1 MEHVVSNSP
10 HVKCG
15 NSTRKIMLDVV
26 IALLPAAVAGIVYFG
41 WRAALVIALS
51 VVSSVLSEG
60 IFLLCMKKSVGEIV
74 RSFDCSSVVTGLL
87 LALTL
92 SASVPWSS
100 KCCSAERAKTSSIP
114 RWRAE
119 SSRLSPSK
127 W

>member
-51 VVSSVLSEG
+51 VVSAVLSEG
-60 IFLLCMKKSVGEIV
+60 S
-74 RSFDCSSVVTGLL
+74 SFC
-87 LALTL
+87 A
-92 SASVPWSS
+92 
-100 KCCSAERAKTSSIP
+100 
-114 RWRAE
+114 
-119 SSRLSPSK
+119 
-127 W
+127 